1 MKNKFIIA
9 LTLFTVCASAQTEAQ
24 LDSLLALHNTQL
36 GEVIISAK
44 KPLFTQKSDKMIFN
58 IENSVLSEGSN
69 VLDLLARAP
78 GVVVGQDGAISL
90 RGKSGVSVMINGKM
104 TYLSQKDLA
113 NMLKSTTSSAVKHI
127 EVITNPS
134 AKYDAAGNAGIVNI
148 VLKTTQLEGLSGT
161 AFSNYGRGRKN
172 RTNSGFS
179 LNYTKERFSLFGDY
193 SYTFRGEEE
202 RKEFKQDFF
211 NAIHPE
217 LLERQTIQNNTTD
230 EPLTS
235 NNFKIGA
242 EYGLNHKTYIGFLID
257 AKLGRY
263 EDYVGGQNS
272 IYNGSQKLLTDAL
285 TQNHN
290 KESWNDFTYSINGR
304 HQFNDKGALLNF
316 DIQYK
321 NNSFNSNQ
329 LQQANYLQIDPESTV
344 ELRDR
349 RGKIPSSLEVWDATA
364 DVVVPINTKHHF
376 ELGWKSSLKSNDNP
390 SVYEFK
396 EPDHWIIDESATNHF
411 VFKEQIHA
419 GYANYKYLINK
430 FHFQAGIRLEYT
442 AIDGEQRTLNQQQSD
457 QYLKFFPSLSM
468 KYELNDHNSFHTSY
482 SKRINRPS
490 HFDLNPFR
498 FYDDPFN
505 YWYGNSDLTPEIT
518 HSTEVG
524 YSYGNWLMA
533 SLYYSQTNDVMTSV
547 FDYDPLTNT
556 TASTQKNLDKS
567 YNYGLNLSSSVSLFS
582 WWSMSNLFNLFQ
594 NKYQGN
600 YKDLVI
606 DTHLTTFTLSSQ
618 NAFQLAT
625 GFQAEANA
633 QYHAKSNIG
642 LFERAAYFDLTLGLS
657 KQILHEK
664 GTLKLSVTDVL
675 RTRNYEVISVTTA
688 SKISKNYSLD
698 SRIATLSFTYKI

>member
-1 MKNKFIIA
+1 MKNKFIVA
-9 LTLFTVCASAQTEAQ
+9 LTLLTACGYSQTEAQ
-24 LDSLLALHNTQL
+24 LDSIVALHTTQL

-44 KPLFTQKSDKMIFN
+44 QPLFSQKSDKMIFN

-78 GVVVGQDGAISL
+78 GVVVGQDGDISL

-113 NMLKSTTSSAVKHI
+113 NLLKSTTSSAVKHI

-148 VLKTTQLEGLSGT
+148 VLKTAQLEGLSGT
-161 AFSNYGRGRKN
+161 VFSNYGRGRKN

-179 LNYTKERFSLFGDY
+179 LNYSEARFSVFGDY

-202 RKEFKQDFF
+202 RKTFRQDFY
-211 NAIHPE
+211 NPAQPSI
-217 LLERQTIQNNTTD
+217 LERHTLQHNTTD

-242 EYGLNHKTYIGFLID
+242 DYAINSKTNIGFLVD

-263 EDYVGGQNS
+263 QDRVHGRNS
-272 IYNGSQKLLTDAL
+272 LYHGTQLLLTDAL
-285 TQNHN
+285 TRNHN
-290 KESWNDFTYSINGR
+290 KEFWNDLTYSINGR
-304 HQFNDKGALLNF
+304 HQFNEKGTLLNF

-321 NNSFNSNQ
+321 NNTFNSNQ

-349 RGKIPSSLEVWDATA
+349 RGKIPSSLEVWDATV
-364 DVVVPINTKHHF
+364 DMVVPWNIKNTM
-376 ELGWKSSLKSNDNP
+376 EIGWKSSIKSNDNP
-390 SVYEFK
+390 STYEFQ
-396 EPDHWIIDESATNHF
+396 ENESWVIDPSATNHF

-419 GYANYKYLINK
+419 GYVNYKFAATK
-430 FHFQAGIRLEYT
+430 FQFQTGIRMEYT
-442 AIDGEQRTLNQQQSD
+442 SIDGEQRTIKQNNTD
-457 QYLKFFPSLSM
+457 DYLKFFPSVSL
-468 KYELNDHNSFHTSY
+468 KYQLNEQNSLHSSY

-505 YWYGNSDLTPEIT
+505 YWYGNSDLIPEIT
-518 HSTEVG
+518 HSVELG
-524 YSYGNWLMA
+524 YSWRNWLMS
-533 SLYYSQTNDVMTSV
+533 SLYFSQTNDVMTEV
-547 FDYDPLTNT
+547 FDYDPATNT

-567 YNYGLNLSSSVSLFS
+567 YNYGINITSSVNLFS
-582 WWSMSNLFNLFQ
+582 WWSMSNLFNVFE
-594 NKYQGN
+594 NRYRGN
-600 YKDLVI
+600 YRDLPI
-606 DTHLTTFTLSSQ
+606 DTSKVTFTWSSQ
-618 NAFQLAT
+618 NAFQIAAGFLAEMN
-625 GFQAEANA
+625 G
-633 QYHAKSNIG
+633 QYHSKSNIG
-642 LFERAAYFDLTLGLS
+642 LFERKAYFDLTIGLS

-675 RTRNYEVISVTTA
+675 RTRNYEVISKTST
-688 SKISKNYSLD
+688 STIQKDYSLD